1 MTVAVSQWVADRT
14 NDLSAEVLED
24 RIKVNHLSANHHR
37 ARMLEAVG
45 QFDEQDLASQY
56 GEKSTAT
63 WLRRELNLPEPTAF
77 EYVRVARGLRR
88 YRRLFEAFESG
99 VMPYSTVRF
108 VLQFLD
114 EQNEEELVALALSLA
129 FSDLKL
135 VLAGAGP
142 KDDEPTEPFARA
154 RECDDGMLAFEARL
168 PAVAGQKLLTA
179 LKMAQLASFGLE
191 DVDPEDLN
199 DPEKVQLLI
208 DDATNAKDAVASEQ
222 DREPRKRTKI
232 TAEDI
237 AKTVSRY
244 GPPEKQDVYAALLA
258 MVDMVRAHPIS
269 PLRSPGVQVNL
280 MVNQGGGCWMPENRA
295 ARSEDVRSYLANAV
309 VRLHLMDKHGLTINV
324 GRAQRF
330 ATDGQVQALLATWG
344 YQCAMPGCSHRRF
357 IEIHHIREW
366 EHGGSTNM
374 DNLIP
379 LCSSCHS
386 QVSHGTITIES
397 RGTDL
402 FFTFNDGARFVSRG
416 RGLPRRLDFIT
427 GTSFDE

>member
-88 YRRLFEAFESG
+88 YRRLFDAFESG

-108 VLQFLD
+108 LLQFLD

-269 PLRSPGVQVNL
+269 PLRSPV
-280 MVNQGGGCWMPENRA
+280 C
-295 ARSEDVRSYLANAV
+295 RSIS
-309 VRLHLMDKHGLTINV
+309 
-324 GRAQRF
+324 
-330 ATDGQVQALLATWG
+330 W
-344 YQCAMPGCSHRRF
+344 
-357 IEIHHIREW
+357 
-366 EHGGSTNM
+366 
-374 DNLIP
+374 
-379 LCSSCHS
+379 
-386 QVSHGTITIES
+386 
-397 RGTDL
+397 
-402 FFTFNDGARFVSRG
+402 
-416 RGLPRRLDFIT
+416 
-427 GTSFDE
+427 

>member
-1 MTVAVSQWVADRT
+1 
-14 NDLSAEVLED
+14 
-24 RIKVNHLSANHHR
+24 
-37 ARMLEAVG
+37 
-45 QFDEQDLASQY
+45 
-56 GEKSTAT
+56 
-63 WLRRELNLPEPTAF
+63 
-77 EYVRVARGLRR
+77 
-88 YRRLFEAFESG
+88 
-99 VMPYSTVRF
+99 
-108 VLQFLD
+108 
-114 EQNEEELVALALSLA
+114 
-129 FSDLKL
+129 
-135 VLAGAGP
+135 
-142 KDDEPTEPFARA
+142 
-154 RECDDGMLAFEARL
+154 
-168 PAVAGQKLLTA
+168 
-179 LKMAQLASFGLE
+179 
-191 DVDPEDLN
+191 
-199 DPEKVQLLI
+199 
-208 DDATNAKDAVASEQ
+208 
-222 DREPRKRTKI
+222 
-232 TAEDI
+232 
-237 AKTVSRY
+237 
-244 GPPEKQDVYAALLA
+244 
-258 MVDMVRAHPIS
+258 
-269 PLRSPGVQVNL
+269 
-280 MVNQGGGCWMPENRA
+280 MPENRA

-309 VRLHLMDKHGLTINV
+309 VRLHLIDKHGLTINV